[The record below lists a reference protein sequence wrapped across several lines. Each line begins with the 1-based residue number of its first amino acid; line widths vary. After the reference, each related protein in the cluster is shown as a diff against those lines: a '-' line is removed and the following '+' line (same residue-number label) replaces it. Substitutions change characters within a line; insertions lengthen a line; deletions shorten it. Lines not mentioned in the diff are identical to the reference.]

1 MSLDDDQL
9 KQMIRND
16 VTPPL
21 SKSFPDRALH
31 RLMPNATQST
41 RAPVFNLAGLGG
53 AFGRRPTAAWR
64 PWVWMLAAVAL
75 AWWAQTH
82 VLPMVGDDDLYKID
96 AVGMS
101 SLLTL

>member
-1 MSLDDDQL
+1 MLHYDPL
-9 KQMIRND
+9 KQRIRQD
-16 VTPPL
+16 PTPPL
-21 SKSFPDRALH
+21 SAQFADRALS
-31 RLMPNATQST
+31 RVMPPKA
-41 RAPVFNLAGLGG
+41 APARQFQWNLAGLGG
-53 AFGRRPTAAWR
+53 ALGRRPSSAWR

-82 VLPMVGDDDLYKID
+82 VLNAPVEDDLIKID

>member
-1 MSLDDDQL
+1 MDDDQL
-9 KQMIRND
+9 KQCLRD
-16 VTPPL
+16 DPTPAL
-21 SKSFPDRALH
+21 SPQFPQRVLQ
-31 RLMPNATQST
+31 RLMPVSAVRGRELKWS
-41 RAPVFNLAGLGG
+41 LAGLGG
-53 AFGRRPTAAWR
+53 ALGRRPSTAWR

-82 VLPMVGDDDLYKID
+82 VLQPVEDDLYNID